1 MSELSALIGG
11 AKSLADLMPVLEA
24 KLPQLIPNATRGA
37 VLLPNERGKLLLK
50 AHWPQGEHSVSM
62 TWVRQAF
69 ENKEAFLW
77 SIPEED
83 ATADA
88 TPHSAYFYKV
98 QSAIYVPLT
107 SGPEVL
113 GVMYVDNH
121 LIRAAFS
128 QTDLELMKTLAGQVA
143 QFIKLRVLAR
153 EDDRQTSIRSTFLR
167 QFPPKVAERLAG
179 KYGREKIGGEKVDP
193 VTILVSDVRNFTP
206 LSAEMDPDAI
216 VRMINEMFDAL
227 VPIVFEFDGVVDK
240 FVGDSVLAVFG
251 SPEPDD
257 QQWEKAVRAAL
268 EMQNAI
274 RMLGEGRRAR
284 RLPVFEIGIS
294 IHSGAVIHGF
304 IGSQQ
309 RTEYTVIGDAVNKAS
324 RFCDGAG
331 PGEIVISEPVFEQV
345 FDFVDVVPKSIK
357 TKHADVEP
365 DLKAYVVKGIRD
377 MGS

>member
-1 MSELSALIGG
+1 M
-11 AKSLADLMPVLEA
+11 
-24 KLPQLIPNATRGA
+24 
-37 VLLPNERGKLLLK
+37 
-50 AHWPQGEHSVSM
+50 
-62 TWVRQAF
+62 
-69 ENKEAFLW
+69 
-77 SIPEED
+77 
-83 ATADA
+83 
-88 TPHSAYFYKV
+88 
-98 QSAIYVPLT
+98 
-107 SGPEVL
+107 
-113 GVMYVDNH
+113 
-121 LIRAAFS
+121 
-128 QTDLELMKTLAGQVA
+128 
-143 QFIKLRVLAR
+143 
-153 EDDRQTSIRSTFLR
+153 
-167 QFPPKVAERLAG
+167 
-179 KYGREKIGGEKVDP
+179 
-193 VTILVSDVRNFTP
+193 TILVSDVRNFTA
-206 LSAEMDPDAI
+206 LSADMDPDAI

-345 FDFVDVVPKSIK
+345 FDFVDVVPKAIK